1 MQIINYFSIIAIP
14 LTILI
19 IVVYGLVEK
28 NKVFDNFLD
37 GAKEG
42 TKIIFNL
49 FPTLLGLFLAV
60 GALRASGILDLF
72 VKLLAPI
79 ITLLRIPVEIMP
91 LIILRPI
98 SGSAATAIAVDMM
111 KLYGPDSVY
120 GQIVST
126 IMGSTETL
134 LYVVV
139 IYTAAV
145 GIKKTR
151 HVIVTAF
158 IGDFIGIIVASLVC
172 QFLAK

>member
-14 LTILI
+14 ATILI

-42 TKIIFNL
+42 VQIVFNL

-60 GALRASGILDLF
+60 GALRASGILDLL

-79 ITLLRIPVEIMP
+79 IALLRIPFEIMP

-98 SGSAATAIAVDMM
+98 SGSAATAMAVDMM
-111 KLYGPDSVY
+111 KLYGPDSVN
-120 GQIVST
+120 GQIIST

-134 LYVVV
+134 LYVIV

-151 HVIVTAF
+151 HVIVTALVGDI
-158 IGDFIGIIVASLVC
+158 IGMVVASLIC
-172 QFLAK
+172 RFLS

>member
-1 MQIINYFSIIAIP
+1 MQIISYFSIIAIP

-19 IVVYGLVEK
+19 IIIYGLFEK

-42 TKIIFNL
+42 MKIVLNL

-72 VKLLAPI
+72 VKFLAPVI
-79 ITLLRIPVEIMP
+79 AFLRVPVEIMP
-91 LIILRPI
+91 LIMLRPI

-111 KLYGPDSVY
+111 KLYGPDSIN
-120 GQIVST
+120 GQIIST

-134 LYVVV
+134 LYVIV

-151 HVIVTAF
+151 HVILTALV
-158 IGDFIGIIVASLVC
+158 GDIVGIIVASLVC
-172 QFLAK
+172 QFLGG

>member
-19 IVVYGLVEK
+19 IVVYGLFEK
-28 NKVFDNFLD
+28 NKVFDNFID

-42 TKIIFNL
+42 IKIVLNL

-72 VKLLAPI
+72 VKILAPVI
-79 ITLLRIPVEIMP
+79 SLLKIPIEIMP

-111 KLYGPDSVY
+111 KLYGPDRLN
-120 GQIVST
+120 GQIIST

-134 LYVVV
+134 LYVIV

-151 HVIVTAF
+151 HVIVTAL
-158 IGDFIGIIVASLVC
+158 IGDFIGLIVASLICRLFV
-172 QFLAK
+172 